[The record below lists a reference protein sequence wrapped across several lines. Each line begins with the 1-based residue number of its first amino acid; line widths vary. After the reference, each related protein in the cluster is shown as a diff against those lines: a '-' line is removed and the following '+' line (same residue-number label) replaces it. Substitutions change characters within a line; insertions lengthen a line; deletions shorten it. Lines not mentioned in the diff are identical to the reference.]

1 VADLASVF
9 GLVLTATSL
18 GLAVYTLWQ
27 ARTVQEE
34 AERLRSRFLLAQR
47 APGTVEELEEVA
59 RLINLQIKEA
69 PLASHQLRA
78 ELERCR
84 ARLQNLEPKLRDE
97 RGALRRSKDLRS
109 KIENALQGDTVEKE
123 HLQEIYAGLQGLTT
137 AAKQLLKDRAKEV

>member
-1 VADLASVF
+1 MSSPRRCPVACTRHVADLASVF

-59 RLINLQIKEA
+59 RLINLQIKESPA
-69 PLASHQLRA
+69 GFS
-78 ELERCR
+78 
-84 ARLQNLEPKLRDE
+84 
-97 RGALRRSKDLRS
+97 S
-109 KIENALQGDTVEKE
+109 VE
-123 HLQEIYAGLQGLTT
+123 G
-137 AAKQLLKDRAKEV
+137 